1 MKISFGNEEL
11 ELHSSGAAYWRKKEM
26 LLISDVHL
34 GKISHF
40 RKYGSA
46 VPAEAISQNFKSL
59 NNLIQVFQPKIIC
72 FLGDLF
78 HSAIN
83 TEWRLFEEWVS
94 NFNGKIILVAG
105 NHDII
110 SPLRYQQLGVEICE
124 EMQSEALLLTHH
136 PEKREGLYNMCG
148 HIHPGYRLSGIGK
161 QFLKLPCF
169 YKSEDQ
175 LIFPSFGTF
184 TGNYMIS
191 PQVGEEVYAITKK
204 EVILVYSEK

>member
-59 NNLIQVFQPKIIC
+59 DNLIQAFQPKIIC

-110 SPLRYQQLGVEICE
+110 SPLRYQQLGIEICE

>member
-105 NHDII
+105 NHDVI

>member
-1 MKISFGNEEL
+1 MKISFGNEDL
-11 ELHSSGAAYWRKKEM
+11 ELHTSGAAYWSKKEM
-26 LLISDVHL
+26 LLVSDVHL

-59 NNLIQVFQPKIIC
+59 DNLIQVFQPKIIC

-94 NFNGKIILVAG
+94 NYNGKIILVAG

-110 SPLRYQQLGVEICE
+110 SPLRYEQLGIEICQ

-169 YKSEDQ
+169 YKTSDQ
-175 LIFPSFGTF
+175 LIFPAFGTF

-191 PQVGEEVYAITKK
+191 PQVGDEVYAITKK
-204 EVILVYSEK
+204 EVILVYSEI